1 MKVLNLP
8 DANENLRDFGSF
20 VLAATINPEALPQL
34 STAEEG
40 GLRALYQQEA
50 NRAKLAHQRAFHHAE

>member
-20 VLAATINPEALPQL
+20 VLAATINPEALSQL
-34 STAEEG
+34 SKAEEG
-40 GLRALYQQEA
+40 GLRAL
-50 NRAKLAHQRAFHHAE
+50 